1 MKIALINGSPK
12 TNRSASG
19 TLLADLQK
27 YIAGINTAPGT
38 LKPEIAEYS
47 CNIPAIS
54 DKIIVELQNTA
65 VLVFACPLYVD
76 GIPAHLLSCLMQLES
91 ADWKNHSIHVHGIV
105 NCGFYEGI
113 QAEPALC
120 VLQNWCAKTELIWGG
135 GIGVGGGGALMQM
148 PTMENGHGPKAPVEK
163 ALRAMADT
171 ICAHGTQENQY
182 VSIAFPRFLY
192 RMAAQMGW
200 RQMVK
205 ANGGKTK
212 DLGRQNGG

>member
-12 TNRSASG
+12 TNRSASAA
-19 TLLADLQK
+19 LLADLQK
-27 YIAGINTAPGT
+27 YITVADTSSGSEKT
-38 LKPEIAEYS
+38 EISEYS
-47 CNIPAIS
+47 CNQQDIS
-54 DKIIVELQNTA
+54 DKIIVELQNAA
-65 VLVFACPLYVD
+65 VLVIACPLYVD

-91 ADWKNHSIHVHGIV
+91 ADWKNHEIHVYGIV

-120 VLQNWCAKTELIWGG
+120 ILQNWCAKTGLIWGG

-148 PTMENGHGPKAPVEK
+148 PTMENGHGPKAPVEQ

-171 ICAHGTQENQY
+171 ICAHKIQENRY

-192 RMAAQMGW
+192 KLAAQMGW
-200 RQMVK
+200 RQMIK

-212 DLGRQNGG
+212 DLGKQPI

>member
-27 YIAGINTAPGT
+27 YITGINTAPES

-91 ADWKNHSIHVHGIV
+91 ANWKNHSIHVHGIV

-120 VLQNWCAKTELIWGG
+120 VLQNWCAKTGLIWGG
-135 GIGVGGGGALMQM
+135 GIGVGGGLCRCRPWKTVTVQKHRLKKRFARWQ
-148 PTMENGHGPKAPVEK
+148 
-163 ALRAMADT
+163 
-171 ICAHGTQENQY
+171 TQSARTEHRKTSMYQLPFQDF
-182 VSIAFPRFLY
+182 ST
-192 RMAAQMGW
+192 GW
-200 RQMVK
+200 RHRWDG
-205 ANGGKTK
+205 A
-212 DLGRQNGG
+212 RW